1 MTPALAI
8 ARALFGEPHAE
19 LSTEEDLWFR
29 DDQMIQVDAKTGAWT
44 DHAANKQGA
53 DAIDLVRWAKK
64 LSRDD
69 ARAWVHAQNLA
80 AAGAEAAPPSK
91 ATNGHAAPA
100 EQPPWFPE
108 AFQRERDLIGLMLA
122 DPDLVAAVEEDIT
135 AADFGHPM
143 DAAAFTAICEARS
156 KGLEAWQA
164 VQGACAADPAYAAAL
179 IADAPMVAD
188 AGERAALARDLAKS
202 IAEDARQLD
211 GGEPVPEAPGPSR
224 FKFGVLRW
232 HEQVRSDLP
241 SYRWLIK
248 GVVPAGASV
257 LIHGRSGSGKSFN
270 TLDMALHLPRGLDYR
285 GRRVMRGGVVMC
297 CYEGGN
303 GLALRMR
310 AYAKAHG
317 VPLDAIPFAGLTRPP
332 NLFAI
337 EENVDALADDIL
349 HLADEWKRQFD
360 VPLAAIVIDTHNAA
374 TRGSSEIKS
383 DDVSLIL
390 ARYEKLREKT
400 GAGLW
405 IIGHTNTEG
414 RHRGSELIAN
424 GIETTLRV
432 ELIEQKGVGI
442 LRDDDNR
449 PRHRMVVDKQR
460 EGQDGIE
467 WEFVLPQITLGIDE
481 EGDPITSCV
490 AQLPNR
496 HVDEERRPEPRKS
509 THIPPGSFHLK
520 QYEVMLFRA
529 LLKALGEGGQ
539 VPPASLGLPASIPR
553 VVTYAELSAAYKSL
567 VPNDEGSDPAAEK
580 RYRNTIK
587 SQLRRARDQMLN
599 YRVIGIERVGAE
611 DGGYHVV
618 WPTGRAVIG
627 QGLQWPSAGRAAAMK
642 DEAPLPI
649 DEATGEPL
657 DPKF

>member
-8 ARALFGEPHAE
+8 ARALFGEPHAD

-29 DDQMIQVDAKTGAWT
+29 EDQMIQVDAKTGAWT

-53 DAIDLVRWAKK
+53 DAIDLVRWARK
-64 LSRDD
+64 LSRED
-69 ARAWVHAQNLA
+69 AKAWVHEQNLA
-80 AAGAEAAPPSK
+80 AAGAADAPK

-100 EQPPWFPE
+100 EQPPWFPD

-135 AADFGHPM
+135 AADFGHPL
-143 DAAAFTAICEARS
+143 DATAFVAICEARS

-179 IADAPMVAD
+179 IANAPMVAD

-202 IAEDARQLD
+202 IAEEVRLLD
-211 GGEPVPEAPGPSR
+211 GGEEVPEAPGPYR

-232 HEQVRSDLP
+232 HEQARTDLP
-241 SYRWLIK
+241 SYRWLVK
-248 GVVPAGASV
+248 GVVPSGAAV
-257 LIHGRSGSGKSFN
+257 LIIGRSGSGKSFG
-270 TLDMALHLPRGLDYR
+270 TFDLGMHVARGIDYR
-285 GRRVMRGGVVMC
+285 GRRVARAGVVLC
-297 CYEGGN
+297 CYEGGQ
-303 GLALRMR
+303 GLSLRMR
-310 AYAKAHG
+310 AYAKANN
-317 VPLDAIPFAGLTRPP
+317 VSLDSLPFAGLTRPP
-332 NLFAI
+332 NLFAV
-337 EENVDALADDIL
+337 EENIDALADEIGQ
-349 HLADEWKRQFD
+349 LADEWKRQHG
-360 VPLAAIVIDTHNAA
+360 VGLGAVVLDTHNAA

-390 ARYEKLREKT
+390 GRYDKLRQKT

-432 ELIEQKGVGI
+432 ELVEQKGVGV
-442 LRDDDNR
+442 LRDDDHR
-449 PRHRMVVDKQR
+449 PRHRIYVEKQR

-467 WEFVLPQITLGIDE
+467 WEFVLPQITIGIDE
-481 EGDPITSCV
+481 DGDPQTSCV

-496 HVDEERRPEPRKS
+496 HVEEERRDQQPRKAMQV
-509 THIPPGSFHLK
+509 PPGSFHLK
-520 QYEVMLFRA
+520 QHEVMLFRA
-529 LLKALGEGGQ
+529 LLKALSDGGHA
-539 VPPASLGLPASIPR
+539 PPPSLGLPASIPR

-567 VPNDEGSDPAAEK
+567 VPSDEGADAGAEK

-611 DGGYHVV
+611 EGGYHVV
-618 WPTGRAVIG
+618 WPTGRAVFG

-642 DEAPLPI
+642 DEAPLPT